1 MEHVICDIRLGF
13 ISVCD
18 KGHLRKKT
26 EVFKRPYL
34 NGMGIVECYYISKRM
49 NWGV

>member
-18 KGHLRKKT
+18 KGHLRKKQKFSKDRT
-26 EVFKRPYL
+26 SMGWALL
-34 NGMGIVECYYISKRM
+34 NAITSARE
-49 NWGV
+49 